1 MKQYILNCLIVS
13 ISLVLFSSIGCN
25 VPSSGKVEYSIEV
38 TDQSGR
44 VVKLAKIPQRII
56 SLAPGNTEILYAL
69 GLEDKLV
76 GVTDYCNYPPAAKEK
91 PRVGGFS
98 TPNLEKVVAAAPD
111 LVLATSIHQRMAT
124 PRLEEMGIPVVT
136 LDPKTLDEILESISL
151 VGKVTGKEK
160 EASGIVE
167 GMRTKIKSVTGK
179 TEGLL
184 QPQKPGVLYITWHNP
199 LRTAGLDTIQ
209 DELIR
214 KAGGI
219 NIAHGITGQAGIS
232 LEAVVTANPQMII
245 AGVGMGTGGDAPLQ
259 FARTE
264 PRLTNTDAVRHNKIY
279 AIDVDLAGRYGPRII
294 DALEQF
300 AGFIHPELFRTA
312 DK

>member
-13 ISLVLFSSIGCN
+13 LSLILFSSIGCN
-25 VPSSGKVEYSIEV
+25 VPSSGKTQYSIEV
-38 TDQSGR
+38 ADQSGR
-44 VVKLAKIPQRII
+44 VVKLVKIPQRII

-69 GLEDKLV
+69 GLEDTLV

-98 TPNLEKVVAAAPD
+98 TPDLEKVVAASPD
-111 LVLATSIHQRMAT
+111 LVLATSMHQKKVI

-160 EASGIVE
+160 EASVVIE

-184 QPQKPGVLYITWHNP
+184 QAQKPKVLYITWHNP
-199 LRTAGLDTIQ
+199 LMAAGQGTIQ
-209 DELIR
+209 DELIE
-214 KAGGI
+214 KAGGV
-219 NIAHGITGQAGIS
+219 NIAHGLTGQASIS
-232 LEAVVTANPQMII
+232 LEAVVTANPQIII
-245 AGVGMGTGGDAPLQ
+245 AGVGMGDGGDAPLQ

-264 PRLTNTDAVRHNKIY
+264 PRLTNTDAVRNNKIY
-279 AIDVDLAGRYGPRII
+279 AVDVDLAGRYGPRVT

-300 AGFIHPELFRTA
+300 AGFIHPELFKA
-312 DK
+312 AEK